1 MRARV
6 LAFPLLF
13 LLVLIRSIAF
23 AQGIITPPER
33 SPVSLHAR
41 FGLLTNNPDLA
52 LKLYDKQDSMNYR
65 TINTGYMAAPE
76 LSLNIDIVRYRAIV
90 FGAQLAAVVAQP
102 GLHVKGEN
110 TDYLAGLTDLY
121 MAKGTLWLAINT
133 SGDPYSLFSLPY
145 HGQGESVIG
154 ITGAFVETKDV
165 TPTQQASDSLG
176 ITQLNGNTSRAVGVY
191 FGWNWRLGQSG
202 WVFGISGS
210 LMWQLEKNYL
220 INFETTD
227 EAKYTSG
234 TLPFAPRLITGG
246 FGYHF

>member
-1 MRARV
+1 MRARILLYPV
-6 LAFPLLF
+6 LFFIF
-13 LLVLIRSIAF
+13 LSCKKSF

-33 SPVSLHAR
+33 SPFSLHAR

-52 LKLYDKQDSMNYR
+52 LKLYNKQDSSNYR

-76 LSLNIDIVRYRAIV
+76 LSLNIDLIRYRAIV
-90 FGAQLAAVVAQP
+90 FGAQITALVAQP
-102 GLHVKGEN
+102 ELRVKGEN
-110 TDYLAGLTDLY
+110 CDYLAGLTDLY

-133 SGDPYSLFSLPY
+133 SGDPYTMFSLPY

-154 ITGAFVETKDV
+154 ITGAFVETKDIK
-165 TPTQQASDSLG
+165 PTKPAADSLG
-176 ITQLNGNTSRAVGVY
+176 ITELNGNTSRAVGVY

-210 LMWQLEKNYL
+210 LMWQLHNNYL
-220 INFETTD
+220 INFETTT

-234 TLPFAPRLITGG
+234 TLPFAPQLITGG